1 MLWPASDHLEVDT
14 VGDGKALHP
23 SITNGFGNGTHGREG
38 IRRSFLVPARTQRLT
53 HPTNC

>member
-1 MLWPASDHLEVDT
+1 
-14 VGDGKALHP
+14 LHP